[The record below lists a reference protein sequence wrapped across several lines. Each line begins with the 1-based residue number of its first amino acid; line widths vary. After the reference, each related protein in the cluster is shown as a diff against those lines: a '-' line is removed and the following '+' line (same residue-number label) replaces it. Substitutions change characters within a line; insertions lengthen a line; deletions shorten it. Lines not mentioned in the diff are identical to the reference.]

1 MNESKKSQDKIRV
14 RLVGEGMHPD
24 KVPFTTLVQAI
35 TSIQRLVHNREDS
48 EDEPI
53 DDFSL
58 LDVKEGSAVFRLGTR
73 EKNLVIDRLGQTKR
87 LIASPSSGDGAS
99 HLVLKSL
106 REVSRSCRR
115 LNCKIEVYAPNG
127 KRPLVTFTN
136 DTYESVAKHCTVRG
150 EFSIFGR
157 VMRVGG
163 GEPKAML
170 RLDDGSLLYCTVDG
184 KALLHD
190 LAKQLDNRVV
200 CKGTAVWV
208 GSNWEI
214 QRFKIRSFT
223 APKFSNFRESLA
235 KVQAA
240 FGDSDDEFE
249 DNDVLRGNEDEG
261 SD

>member
-1 MNESKKSQDKIRV
+1 MKESKKSQDKIKV
-14 RLVGEGMHPD
+14 RLVGDGMHPD

-35 TSIQRLVHNREDS
+35 TSIQRLVHNREESD
-48 EDEPI
+48 DEPI

-58 LDVKEGSAVFRLGTR
+58 LDVEEGSAVFRLGTR
-73 EKNLVIDRLGQTKR
+73 EKDLVIDRLGQTKR
-87 LIASPSSGDGAS
+87 LIASPSAGDGAS

-115 LNCKIEVYAPNG
+115 LNCRIEVYAPKG
-127 KRPLVTFTN
+127 KRPLVTFTG
-136 DTYESVAKHCTVRG
+136 DTYESVAEHCTVRG

-157 VMRVGG
+157 IVRVGG

-170 RLDDGSLLYCTVDG
+170 RLDDGSLLYCAVDG

-190 LAKQLDNRVV
+190 MAKQLDNRVV

-223 APKFSNFRESLA
+223 TPKFSNLREALSKIPA
-235 KVQAA
+235 K
-240 FGDSDDEFE
+240 FGEDDGLENAE
-249 DNDVLRGNEDEG
+249 ILRVNEDEG